1 MTDSTALSHD
11 PFGLQLESF
20 NYSRSYNGG
29 LYRYNCLQDIL
40 TLVLLVAGEG
50 QIGCWGNAILMVVS
64 SKSRASGDQMA
75 IRDRMAEIW

>member
-29 LYRYNCLQDIL
+29 LYRYNYLQEVL
-40 TLVLLVAGEG
+40 TLILLVAGEG
-50 QIGCWGNAILMVVS
+50 QIGFRGNAILMVMGT
-64 SKSRASGDQMA
+64 KSRASGDQMA